1 MLWYCDEPN
10 MEQFTREHED
20 DAGFDIATSTNVAI
34 LDKGQVTIPTGLHVA
49 IPKDHVGIIKPR
61 SGLSKRLG
69 TDALAGVVDAGYRG
83 EVMVVLTVRKPPVY
97 FKRGDKIAQ
106 MIIVKRYM
114 GEVTR
119 VNSLEELGETD
130 RGDNGFG
137 STGGIQ

>member
-1 MLWYCDEPN
+1 MLWFCEDPDL
-10 MEQFTREHED
+10 EQFTRAHED
-20 DAGFDIATSTNVAI
+20 DAGFDIAAAEDVDI
-34 LDKGQVTIPTGLHVA
+34 FDMGQVTIPTKLHVA

-61 SGLSKRLG
+61 SGLSMRIG

-83 EVMVVLTVRKPPVY
+83 EVMVVLTVRKPPVH

-106 MIIVKRYM
+106 MIIVKRYT

-119 VNSLEELGETD
+119 VDSLEELGETD
-130 RGDNGFG
+130 RGSNGFG